1 MIYSQINGNLGI
13 ALSGG
18 GARGI
23 GHVGVL
29 KALTENGIHP
39 HYISGASMGS
49 VVGAFYASGKT
60 PEQMM
65 DLFRHVRILKIFH
78 LRVPMLGLSEMTFLR
93 KILLKTLGKIQFED
107 LEKPFSLSVANLQTG
122 EYEIIDSGDLIEAIV
137 ASSSIPLIF
146 KPVIM
151 NGMPYV
157 DGGLINNLPVEPLE
171 KKAKVIIGVSVVQRG
186 VIDEPFDSFGEIA
199 TRCFALY
206 NFQNIKPRLE
216 KCDLVIE
223 PLNKQKFHLFDFKN
237 AEKIYQCG
245 YEATL
250 KLMPEILRVL
260 GSQPESYLD
269 VSQNRI
275 LNDGR

>member
-1 MIYSQINGNLGI
+1 MIYSQINDNLGI
-13 ALSGG
+13 VLSGG

-29 KALTENGIHP
+29 KALSENGIHP

-60 PEQMM
+60 PEEMM
-65 DLFRHVRILKIFH
+65 DLFRHVKILKVFH
-78 LRVPMLGLSEMTFLR
+78 LKAPMLGLSEMTFLR

-107 LEKPFSLSVANLQTG
+107 LEKPFSLSVANLQSG

-146 KPVIM
+146 KPVIL
-151 NGMPYV
+151 NGKPYV
-157 DGGLINNLPVEPLE
+157 DGGLINNLPIEPLE
-171 KKAKVIIGVSVVQRG
+171 KKAKTIIGVSVVPRG
-186 VIDEPFDSFGEIA
+186 FIDEPFDSFGEIA
-199 TRCFALY
+199 ARCFALY

-216 KCDLVIE
+216 RCDIVIE
-223 PLNKQKFHLFDFKN
+223 PLNKQKFHIFDFKN
-237 AEKIYQCG
+237 AEKIYQSG
-245 YEATL
+245 YDTTQEM
-250 KLMPEILRVL
+250 MPDILRVL
-260 GSQPESYLD
+260 GNQPENYLN